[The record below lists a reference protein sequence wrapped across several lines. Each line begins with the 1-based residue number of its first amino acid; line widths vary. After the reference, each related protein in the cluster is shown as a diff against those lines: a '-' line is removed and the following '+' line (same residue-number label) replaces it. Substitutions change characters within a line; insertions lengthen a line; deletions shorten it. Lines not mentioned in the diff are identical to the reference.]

1 MNVNV
6 DKEVRVMCNVKHTL
20 EEYGLMWKVKN
31 KFIFVLSK
39 FFGTIHHPKKKSF
52 FGTLL
57 LPFQF

>member
-1 MNVNV
+1 MNG
-6 DKEVRVMCNVKHTL
+6 DKEVRVMCNVKHIL

-39 FFGTIHHPKKKSF
+39 FFETIHHPKKISF

-57 LPFQF
+57 LLFQF